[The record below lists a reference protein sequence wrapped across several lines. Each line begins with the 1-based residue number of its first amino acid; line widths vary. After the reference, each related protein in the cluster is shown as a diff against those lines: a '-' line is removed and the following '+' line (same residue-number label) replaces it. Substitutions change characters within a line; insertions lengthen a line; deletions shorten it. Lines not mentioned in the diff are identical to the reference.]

1 MKRMSLGRYRVFS
14 PNNADVRSG
23 HFNDEAKAW
32 AYYHSLTMGKS
43 DLADGTQVQLLD
55 TQTGQTLDWGRF
67 LRKDEDPEEL
77 LRAWRMELDTDESAW
92 AKVETE
98 LPNGTTR
105 IEWVHK
111 EDTV

>member
-1 MKRMSLGRYRVFS
+1 MDVAQALERFTFASWRAMIAKDGVSDKIYS
-14 PNNADVRSG
+14 PYSAFV
-23 HFNDEAKAW
+23 A
-32 AYYHSLTMGKS
+32 
-43 DLADGTQVQLLD
+43 
-55 TQTGQTLDWGRF
+55 F
-67 LRKDEDPEEL
+67 LMTAIISKGETKEEILRALQFGSDEDPEEL